1 MGDVAVQRRGILSRA
16 VAQPPAIG
24 AFVLYRGRTHVLR
37 GYSRAGLDDVQYA
50 DLEDAL
56 TADRVT
62 VPVVEILSGAPPS
75 PEPPPGAVV
84 PNRPSL

>member
-1 MGDVAVQRRGILSRA
+1 M
-16 VAQPPAIG
+16 
-24 AFVLYRGRTHVLR
+24 LYRGRTHVLR
-37 GYSRAGLDDVQYA
+37 GYSRAGLDAQYA

-75 PEPPPGAVV
+75 PEPPPGMVV
-84 PNRPSL
+84 PRRPSS

>member
-1 MGDVAVQRRGILSRA
+1 MGDALSQGERYVRRA

-37 GYSRAGLDDVQYA
+37 GYSRLSLDDAQYA

-56 TADRVT
+56 TAARIS
-62 VPVVEILSGAPPS
+62 VPVAEILSGPLPP
-75 PEPPPGAVV
+75 PEPPPANVL
-84 PNRPSL
+84 PLRPEG